1 MIYKTDIS
9 NLKSDMEDRIG
20 QKIIVKGSVGR
31 SKTFEKEAT
40 IIKADASKC
49 YFQYENDWDKATYT
63 YVDILTR
70 TIEID
75 VMDNENKSCPLLPP
89 QIETPRRRR
98 QQHEEL

>member
-40 IIKADASKC
+40 IIKTDASKC
-49 YFQYENDWDKATYT
+49 YFQYENAWDKATYT

-75 VMDNENKSCPLLPP
+75 VLDGENKCMPLLPP
-89 QIETPRRRR
+89 QIEAPRRRR
-98 QQHEEL
+98 QHEQQL